1 MRSLTT
7 KFFIG
12 LVLVSLAALALGTW
26 WVQRTVAQQF
36 GRQMVVEQTR
46 EVING
51 QVVERETRRELPG
64 TGPVVSEE
72 VRGVD
77 IALLNRRLLIAFS
90 VVVIGAALVTALV
103 ARRVLGPVHALRLAV
118 DQMAAGTATARVTVT
133 GNDELTALGRAF
145 NSMADALAQQEQL
158 KRDLTNDI
166 AHELRTPLTDLRCHI
181 EALQDQVVDVTPETL
196 ATLHA
201 EVSHLQRLVEDLGE
215 LARAEARQLRLN
227 PEAVMVV
234 GVVEQLVKQAAPR
247 AASLGVVVA
256 AGRMDPAATAWVDR
270 GRLQQVLGNLLDNGL
285 VHTPAGGTIDVD
297 VQTVP
302 DGVAVSVRDSGPGI
316 PAEHLPHIFD
326 RFYRVD
332 ASRSR
337 TTGGVGLGLAIARQ
351 FVEASG
357 GRISVDSP
365 AGGGTV
371 FTVTLPGQPSPQDPD
386 RLQRA

>member
-1 MRSLTT
+1 MRSVTT
-7 KFFIG
+7 RFFVG
-12 LVLVSLAALALGTW
+12 LVLVSVAALALGTW

-36 GRQMVVEQTR
+36 GRQLVVEQTR

-51 QVVERETRRELPG
+51 QEVLRETRRELPG
-64 TGPVVSEE
+64 GGPVVSEE
-72 VRGVD
+72 IRGVD
-77 IALLNRRLLIAFS
+77 VALLNRRLLIALS

-103 ARRVLGPVHALRLAV
+103 ARRVLGPIHALRLVV
-118 DQMAAGTATARVTVT
+118 DQMAAGASSARVAVT

-145 NSMADALAQQEQL
+145 NSMADAIASQEQL

-215 LARAEARQLRLN
+215 LARAEARQLPLK
-227 PEAVMVV
+227 PEVV
-234 GVVEQLVKQAAPR
+234 VVADVVDHLVKQAAPR
-247 AASLGVVVA
+247 AGAIVVFIVTDAVDRSAS
-256 AGRMDPAATAWVDR
+256 AWVDR
-270 GRLQQVLGNLLDNGL
+270 GRLQQVIGNLLDNAL
-285 VHTPAGGTIDVD
+285 VHTPKAGTIGIGVEKR
-297 VQTVP
+297 T

-316 PAEHLPHIFD
+316 PADHLPHIFE

-357 GRISVDSP
+357 GRIFVACP
-365 AGGGTV
+365 PTGGTV
-371 FTVTLPGQPSPQDPD
+371 FTVTLPSD
-386 RLQRA
+386 RV

>member
-7 KFFIG
+7 RFFVG
-12 LVLVSLAALALGTW
+12 LVLVSVAALALGTW

-36 GRQMVVEQTR
+36 GRQLVVEQTR
-46 EVING
+46 EVIDG

-64 TGPVVSEE
+64 DGPVVSEE
-72 VRGVD
+72 IRGVD
-77 IALLNRRLLIAFS
+77 VARLNRRLLIAFS
-90 VVVIGAALVTALV
+90 VVVIGAALVTALM
-103 ARRVLGPVHALRLAV
+103 ARLVLGPIHALRLAV
-118 DQMAAGTATARVTVT
+118 DQMAAGTSTARVAVT

-145 NSMADALAQQEQL
+145 NSMADALASQEQL

-166 AHELRTPLTDLRCHI
+166 AHELRTPLTDLRCHL
-181 EALQDQVVDVTPETL
+181 EALQDHVVEVTPETL

-215 LARAEARQLRLN
+215 LARADARQLPLE
-227 PEAVMVV
+227 PEAVVV
-234 GVVEQLVKQAAPR
+234 ADVVDHLVKQAAPR
-247 AASLGVVVA
+247 AGALGVALAIGAV
-256 AGRMDPAATAWVDR
+256 DPEARAWVDR
-270 GRLQQVLGNLLDNGL
+270 GRLQQVVGNLLDNAL
-285 VHTPAGGTIDVD
+285 AHTPAGGTIALEVRA
-297 VQTVP
+297 VP
-302 DGVAVSVRDSGPGI
+302 DGIAISVRDAGPGI
-316 PAEHLPHIFD
+316 PADHLPHIFD

-365 AGGGTV
+365 SSGGAV
-371 FTVTLPGQPSPQDPD
+371 FTVVIPAFIIPS
-386 RLQRA
+386 

>member
-7 KFFIG
+7 RFFVG

-64 TGPVVSEE
+64 GGPVVSEE

-77 IALLNRRLLIAFS
+77 VALLNRRLLIAFS

-118 DQMAAGTATARVTVT
+118 DQMAAGTSTARVTVT

-215 LARAEARQLRLN
+215 LARAEARQLQLH
-227 PEAVMVV
+227 PEAVVV
-234 GVVEQLVKQAAPR
+234 ADVVDHLVKHAAPR
-247 AASLGVVVA
+247 AGALGVSITTGTVDGHV
-256 AGRMDPAATAWVDR
+256 RAWVDR
-270 GRLQQVLGNLLDNGL
+270 GRLQQVIGNLLDNAL
-285 VHTPAGGTIDVD
+285 VHTPAGGTIGID
-297 VQTVP
+297 VQAVA
-302 DGVAVSVRDSGPGI
+302 DGVAVSVRDSGSGI
-316 PAEHLPHIFD
+316 PADHLPHIFD

-357 GRISVDSP
+357 GHISVSSP
-365 AGGGTV
+365 ATGGTV
-371 FTVTLPGQPSPQDPD
+371 FTVVLPSQNVS
-386 RLQRA
+386 AES

>member
-7 KFFIG
+7 RFFVG
-12 LVLVSLAALALGTW
+12 LVLVSVVALALGTW

-36 GRQMVVEQTR
+36 GRQLVVEQTR

-51 QVVERETRRELPG
+51 REVLNETRRELPG
-64 TGPVVSEE
+64 VGPVVSEGAG
-72 VRGVD
+72 GVD
-77 IALLNRRLLIAFS
+77 VALLNRRLLIALS

-103 ARRVLGPVHALRLAV
+103 ARRVLGPIHALRLAV
-118 DQMAAGTATARVTVT
+118 DQMAAGASNARVTVT
-133 GNDELTALGRAF
+133 GNDELTMLGRAF
-145 NSMADALAQQEQL
+145 NSMADALANQEQL

-181 EALQDQVVDVTPETL
+181 EALQDQVVDVTPDTL

-215 LARAEARQLRLN
+215 LARAEARHLALQ
-227 PEAVMVV
+227 PEAVVV
-234 GVVEQLVKQAAPR
+234 ADVVDHLVKQAAPR
-247 AASLGVVVA
+247 AGALGVSIVIDA
-256 AGRMDPAATAWVDR
+256 ADRSASAWVDR
-270 GRLQQVLGNLLDNGL
+270 GRLQQVIGNLLDNAL
-285 VHTPAGGTIDVD
+285 VHTPQAGTIGIGVEAR
-297 VQTVP
+297 TE
-302 DGVAVSVRDSGPGI
+302 GVAVSVRDSGPGI
-316 PAEHLPHIFD
+316 PAEHLPHIFE

-357 GRISVDSP
+357 GRISVVCP
-365 AGGGTV
+365 ATGGTV
-371 FTVTLPGQPSPQDPD
+371 FTVTLPSD
-386 RLQRA
+386 RV